1 MIRHIAGIAEIVNDI
16 DATVQFY
23 REKLEL
29 EVEHTPGSGYATVV
43 VPGVPHFGIWLRSAA
58 AKATFGDESHTDRI
72 ALGFTLGFE
81 VDTLENS
88 EKELRSRS
96 VEVLQGV
103 KTEPWGQKT
112 ARFLSSSG
120 ALCEISET
128 PWARQISQDLQ
139 LSADA

>member
-1 MIRHIAGIAEIVNDI
+1 MIRHIAGIAEIVEDI

-23 REKLEL
+23 RENLEL
-29 EVEHTPGSGYATVV
+29 EVDHTPGSGYATVLIS
-43 VPGVPHFGIWLRSAA
+43 GIPHFGIWLRSAA
-58 AKATFGDESHTDRI
+58 AKATFGDASCGERI

-81 VDTLENS
+81 VDDLVNS
-88 EKELRSRS
+88 EKDLRSKS
-96 VEVLQGV
+96 VEIIQGV

-112 ARFLSSSG
+112 VRFLFSSG

-139 LSADA
+139 LSAGA